1 MNNSINIIPEELT
14 SIAPFVIVDVR
25 QDEEVIKQPLLGEY
39 KHIKMD
45 ELLSSFDLIDSEKN
59 IVFVCA
65 AGIRSKYVA
74 EIYRSNGFV
83 NTYSLSVGVAELNEF
98 YMSNNNLYNSK

>member
-1 MNNSINIIPEELT
+1 MSNSINITPEELS
-14 SIAPFVIVDVR
+14 SITPFVIVDVR

-39 KHIKMD
+39 KHIIMD
-45 ELLSSFDLIDSEKN
+45 KLLTSSNLIDPEQN

-74 EIYRSNGFV
+74 EIYRSNGFS
-83 NTYSLSVGVAELNEF
+83 NTYSLTVGVSEFNEF
-98 YMSNNNLYNSK
+98 YKYNNNKYD